1 MSHHI
6 VDLKDVC
13 FRYPDGTDALK
24 GITFKIIHGESVG
37 IAGANGMGKTT
48 LLLNL
53 SGHLIPSKGE
63 VSIGEVTL
71 SKTTRQE
78 IRKKVGVVFQRTDDQ
93 LFMPTVYEDVA
104 FGPIN
109 LGLSREKVDERV
121 KNALERVGCLHLSN
135 RPPHRLSEG
144 QKRAVAIATVMAMDP
159 DILIMDEPASNLDP
173 RSRRQLINL
182 LRGFAHT
189 KIIASHDLDLILD
202 VCKRCIIIKEGKVVA
217 DGPTEEILSNESL
230 LKDNGLELPLSRQG
244 LHAFKQL
251 S

>member
-13 FRYPDGTDALK
+13 FNYPDGTEALK
-24 GITFKIIHGESVG
+24 GITFRIIHGESVG

-53 SGHLIPSKGE
+53 SGQLIPTRGE
-63 VSIGEVTL
+63 IAIGEVTL
-71 SKTTRQE
+71 GRKTKQE
-78 IRKKVGVVFQRTDDQ
+78 IRKKVGFVFQRTDDQ

-109 LGLSREKVDERV
+109 LGLSEEKVEERV
-121 KNALERVGCLHLSN
+121 KSALDMVGCYHLKN

-159 DILIMDEPASNLDP
+159 DILVMDEPASNLDP
-173 RSRRQLINL
+173 KSRRQLINL
-182 LRGFAHT
+182 LKGFKHT
-189 KIIASHDLDLILD
+189 KIIASHDLDLIQD
-202 VCKRCIIIKEGKVVA
+202 VCKRCIIIREGNVAA
-217 DGPTEEILSNESL
+217 DGPTEEILSNETL
-230 LKDNGLELPLSRQG
+230 LKENSLELPLSRQC
-244 LHAFKQL
+244 LKIRQTF
-251 S
+251 

>member
-6 VDLKDVC
+6 VELKDVR
-13 FRYPDGTDALK
+13 FRYPDGTEAIQ
-24 GITFKIIHGESVG
+24 GITFKIFHGESVG

-53 SGHLIPSKGE
+53 GAHLLPTSGE

-71 SKTTRQE
+71 TKKTRQE
-78 IRKKVGVVFQRTDDQ
+78 IRRKVGFVFQRTDDQ

-109 LGLSREKVDERV
+109 LGLTEEKVDERV
-121 KNALERVGCLHLSN
+121 KSALAMVGCLHLSN

-173 RSRRQLINL
+173 KSRRHLINL
-182 LRGFAHT
+182 LKGFEHT
-189 KIIASHDLDLILD
+189 KIVASHDLDLILD
-202 VCKRCIIIKEGKVVA
+202 VCKRCIIIREGRVVA
-217 DGPTEEILSNESL
+217 DGPAEEILLDKTL
-230 LKDNGLELPLSRQG
+230 LEENSLELPLSRQHSVVRG
-244 LHAFKQL
+244 PF
-251 S
+251 

>member
-6 VDLKDVC
+6 VDLKDVH
-13 FRYPDGTDALK
+13 FQYPDGTEALK
-24 GITFKIIHGESVG
+24 GITFRIVHGESVG

-53 SGHLIPSKGE
+53 SGHIIPTKGE

-71 SKTTRQE
+71 TKKTKQE
-78 IRKKVGVVFQRTDDQ
+78 IWKKVGFVFQRTDDQ

-109 LGLSREKVDERV
+109 LGLSPEKVDERS
-121 KNALERVGCLHLSN
+121 KKALEMVGCLHLSN

-144 QKRAVAIATVMAMDP
+144 QKRSVAIATVMAMDP
-159 DILIMDEPASNLDP
+159 DILMMDEPASNLDP
-173 RSRRQLINL
+173 KSRRQLINL
-182 LRGFAHT
+182 LKGFEHT

-202 VCKRCIIIKEGKVVA
+202 VCQRCMIIKQGKVIA
-217 DGPTEEILSNESL
+217 DGPAEEILLNEPL
-230 LKDNGLELPLSRQG
+230 LKENSLELPLSRQYVPI
-244 LHAFKQL
+244 KQPF
-251 S
+251 

>member
-6 VDLKDVC
+6 VDLSDVC
-13 FRYPDGTDALK
+13 FSYPDGTEALK
-24 GITFKIIHGESVG
+24 GVSFRILHGEAVG

-48 LLLNL
+48 LLLNM
-53 SGHLIPSKGE
+53 SGQLIPVKGTI
-63 VSIGEVTL
+63 SIGEVIL
-71 SKTTRQE
+71 SKQTKQE

-109 LGLSREKVDERV
+109 LGLSGPKVDERV
-121 KNALERVGCLHLSN
+121 KSALDMVGCYHLKS

-144 QKRAVAIATVMAMDP
+144 QKRSVAIATVMAMDP

-173 RSRRQLINL
+173 KSRRQLIEL
-182 LRGFAHT
+182 LKGFGHT

-202 VCKRCIIIKEGKVVA
+202 VCERCIIIRDGKVVA
-217 DGPTEEILSNESL
+217 DGRSEEILLNEDL
-230 LKDNGLELPLSRQG
+230 LQENSLELPLSRQHRSTKG
-244 LHAFKQL
+244 PF
-251 S
+251 